1 MSARDG
7 ERFHT
12 WIHCYSTPLGYFPLH
27 ILLHGLAFH
36 EKRQGRQ
43 NVKINSWTS
52 NYSAP
57 VSVNWLLLL
66 SMFLVI
72 RGLVR
77 KDVWILFNILFSLST
92 TFTLCSSFFL
102 CCLRGFHGSCCH
114 FFVPSFHPSTHRE
127 PTKPV
132 VLIKGICEAMYLNIS
147 LRIEPRQQRRM
158 T

>member
-77 KDVWILFNILFSLST
+77 KDVWILFNILFSLQLLLLCAPHSFSVAYAAFT
-92 TFTLCSSFFL
+92 APAATFLFL
-102 CCLRGFHGSCCH
+102 
-114 FFVPSFHPSTHRE
+114 PFHPSTHRE